1 MQLKRFH
8 LAGNNAQH
16 KNKLQMR
23 KLLSKLLQYPFS
35 QWKLY
40 YLWELFYLLKFRKN
54 DVLVVPLPTLLIH
67 YCWLFGNWINR
78 KKWVDGDVNL
88 PGFWVDE
95 DVNLPV
101 FYLRESSFIPKI
113 HKILFIPYLL
123 SFWLTRTSTFRVFWL
138 TGTSTLRFFNLRH
151 LRNLREF

>member
-78 KKWVDGDVNL
+78 KKWVDGDINLPGFWVDGDVNL
-88 PGFWVDE
+88 PGFWVDG
-95 DVNLPV
+95 DINLPG
-101 FYLRESSFIPKI
+101 FFGWRGRQPSGF
-113 HKILFIPYLL
+113 
-123 SFWLTRTSTFRVFWL
+123 FWL

>member
-1 MQLKRFH
+1 MQRKRFH

-35 QWKLY
+35 LWKLY
-40 YLWELFYLLKFRKN
+40 SLWELFYLLKFRKN

-88 PGFWVDE
+88 P
-95 DVNLPV
+95 V

-113 HKILFIPYLL
+113 HKILFIPYLF
-123 SFWLTRTSTFRVFWL
+123 SFWVDEDVNLPGFWVDEDVNLPVFL
-138 TGTSTLRFFNLRH
+138 VDGDFNITV
-151 LRNLREF
+151 F